1 MIKKTERTFT
11 MVCKFRQIISSRSL
25 SEYSMEVENRFEHSA
40 AVRQIQMTRSL
51 PVRAALNPTKA
62 VILLQERSSGTGQP
76 CGRRRV
82 PVLLRLANPVQPC
95 RLENL
100 GQKPV
105 QRARKGDSCR
115 HGQQPGHSQI
125 SDRRPLQSRFVGRHR
140 PRHTGGQHMRG

>member
-1 MIKKTERTFT
+1 

-76 CGRRRV
+76 C
-82 PVLLRLANPVQPC
+82 
-95 RLENL
+95 
-100 GQKPV
+100 
-105 QRARKGDSCR
+105 
-115 HGQQPGHSQI
+115 
-125 SDRRPLQSRFVGRHR
+125 
-140 PRHTGGQHMRG
+140 